1 VAAVHPVA
9 NACTLFS
16 GCEPRWSGQVTEEPE
31 VCVMTDLNNVLDG
44 LMKSGVLGNLAG
56 GVAGGALAGLLTGK
70 GSKLARAGALA
81 AVGGLA
87 WKAWQS
93 YQEQQTA
100 QPGPQTGEPPR
111 RASAASPGRLG
122 TMPPPA
128 IEPSH
133 ELLMMRAMIAAAH
146 ADGHIDAKEQARIF
160 TEVDRLGLEADDK
173 AVLFDELRRP
183 LGLRELVEL
192 TPDATAGA
200 EVYAASMLA
209 LDPEQPVSARYL
221 DELARQLA
229 LPAELVDAVR
239 AEVAGTVG
247 AGRTRS

>member
-1 VAAVHPVA
+1 
-9 NACTLFS
+9 
-16 GCEPRWSGQVTEEPE
+16 
-31 VCVMTDLNNVLDG
+31 MTDLNKVMDG

-70 GSKLARAGALA
+70 GNKLARAGALA

-93 YQEQQTA
+93 YQEQQTEVPA
-100 QPGPQTGEPPR
+100 RQPIPEAATGR
-111 RASAASPGRLG
+111 GRLAA
-122 TMPPPA
+122 TPPA
-128 IEPSH
+128 TQPSH

-146 ADGHIDAKEQARIF
+146 ADGHIDAHEQTRIF
-160 TEVDRLGLEADDK
+160 AEVDRLGLAADDK
-173 AVLFDELRRP
+173 AALFDELRRP

-209 LDPEQPVSARYL
+209 LDPEQPVTARYL

-229 LPAELVDAVR
+229 LPADLVTAVR
-239 AEVAGTVG
+239 AEVAGA
-247 AGRTRS
+247 AGSGSMRN

>member
-1 VAAVHPVA
+1 
-9 NACTLFS
+9 
-16 GCEPRWSGQVTEEPE
+16 
-31 VCVMTDLNNVLDG
+31 MTDLNKVLDG

-70 GSKLARAGALA
+70 GNKLARAGALA

-93 YQEQQTA
+93 YQEQQTG
-100 QPGPQTGEPPR
+100 QPNQPQRALPERDATTG
-111 RASAASPGRLG
+111 RAPAA
-122 TMPPPA
+122 PA
-128 IEPSH
+128 VQPSH

-146 ADGHIDAKEQARIF
+146 ADGHIDAKEQTRIF
-160 TEVDRLGLEADDK
+160 AEVDRLGLAADDK
-173 AVLFDELRRP
+173 AMLFDELRRP

-209 LDPEQPVSARYL
+209 LDPEQPVSGRYL
-221 DELARQLA
+221 DELARLLA
-229 LPAELVDAVR
+229 LPAELVAAVR
-239 AEVAGTVG
+239 AEVAGT
-247 AGRTRS
+247 AGGDRVRN